1 MVQSKAQPA
10 LAAIGREHLPD
21 HREALFHRK
30 QRLLAG
36 MDPDGDDQPV
46 AQADGVPDH
55 VQMAIGDGVEGAGI
69 ERDTGHKPV
78 YPAPG
83 GPASRAGSRR
93 SPKAGVLF
101 SLGH

>member
-10 LAAIGREHLPD
+10 LAAIGRKHLAD
-21 HREALFHRK
+21 HLEPLLDRK
-30 QRLLAG
+30 QRLFAG
-36 MDPDGDDQPV
+36 MDADGDDQPV

-83 GPASRAGSRR
+83 GPASRAGSRPERTR
-93 SPKAGVLF
+93 SLYFTA
-101 SLGH
+101 